1 MSGPETPTELTRLLS
16 KYDLEAGWME
26 ADTMALNRV
35 RNTTQSE
42 TIQNLAAVLD
52 HFLEESGEQHAINA
66 ALLRGLLSLMNE
78 DSAARAALLREFREA
93 IA

>member
-1 MSGPETPTELTRLLS
+1 
-16 KYDLEAGWME
+16 ME